1 MNILATEPAHDD
13 DVLAATA
20 FTCDRGSG
28 GRLWANVLRIVA
40 RPGGGGDLHDAP
52 LYQGTAMVRH
62 GDGMAP
68 PGAEEGVRPSPQEG
82 EREKDDR
89 RCVDPIGRRPAGTA
103 L

>member
-1 MNILATEPAHDD
+1 VNILATEPAHDD

-68 PGAEEGVRPSPQEG
+68 PGAEGRERPSP
-82 EREKDDR
+82 EREGARGDR
-89 RCVDPIGRRPAGTA
+89 HCVDPIGRRPAGTA